1 MPLIL
6 PGNVTSATAGAY
18 EVANSLMI
26 EGGDSASL
34 SRTFGTPSD
43 AKKWTFSTWYKSS
56 TSGTG
61 HIFGCGT
68 SSQTGSGHS
77 YIGIIPNFYAIY
89 YDGSTHW
96 NLISNSEHK
105 DVSAWA
111 HYIFVFDSANGTAN
125 SRIKQYVNGTEV
137 TDIGTRTNPSVNY
150 STAYNNNSITHYIGA
165 RGQGGTG
172 TGGQYFAETAFFDGQ
187 AYTPDDLGEFDDD
200 TPTIWKP
207 KDISGLTF
215 GNNGFY
221 LDYED
226 SGTLGNDV
234 SGNNNDF
241 TSNNLAA
248 TDQGTDSP
256 TNNFA
261 TLNPLQAT
269 GIGAV
274 FSEGNLFGEQGA
286 ANTYAA
292 RINSTIGVSAGKW
305 YAEFKWV
312 QISSSNTSSTVGV
325 SYADIVTTTNP
336 TTTDNGDV
344 SLRMDRTLF
353 NSSTEVSSSYTG
365 SISNNDIIGIAL
377 DMDNKKV
384 YFSLNGTWANSSD
397 PANGTNSLAISA
409 SSSVETFMVFNC
421 RPLDE
426 YIQANFGS
434 PVYSISSANSDAN
447 GYGSFEFSVPSGY
460 YSLCTKNLAEFGG

>member
-6 PGNVTSATAGAY
+6 PGNVASATAGAY

-77 YIGIIPNFYAIY
+77 YIGIVPNFYAIY

-125 SRIKQYVNGTEV
+125 SRIKQYVNGAEV
-137 TDIGTRTNPSVNY
+137 TSFGTRTNPSVNY

-187 AYTPDDLGEFDDD
+187 AYTPNDLGEFDDD

-221 LDYED
+221 CEYKQTGTSANS
-226 SGTLGNDV
+226 SGMGADTSGND
-234 SGNNNDF
+234 NHF
-241 TSNNLAA
+241 TVTNLAA
-248 TDQGTDSP
+248 IDQATDSP
-256 TNNFA
+256 TNNFC
-261 TLNPLQAT
+261 TLNSLNNQNT
-269 GIGAV
+269 L
-274 FSEGNLFGEQGA
+274 SQGNLKAVTGS
-286 ANTYAA
+286 NTGT
-292 RINSTIGVSAGKW
+292 SGTIGVSSGLWYYEVKVDTAGGS
-305 YAEFKWV
+305 YPFIGFVLQDRSPVSSVGGGTALWV
-312 QISSSNTSSTVGV
+312 GNGGLSDGDIVGLALDLNSNTFRGYINGSILATSSSYVSGSDGTITSGLNWIPALSGVSSTFSCNFGNPSFTISSSV
-325 SYADIVTTTNP
+325 AD
-336 TTTDNGDV
+336 
-344 SLRMDRTLF
+344 
-353 NSSTEVSSSYTG
+353 
-365 SISNNDIIGIAL
+365 
-377 DMDNKKV
+377 K
-384 YFSLNGTWANSSD
+384 
-397 PANGTNSLAISA
+397 
-409 SSSVETFMVFNC
+409 
-421 RPLDE
+421 
-426 YIQANFGS
+426 
-434 PVYSISSANSDAN
+434 N
-447 GYGSFEFSVPSGY
+447 GYGSFEYDPGDY
-460 YSLCTKNLAEFGG
+460 LAICTKNLGSDGG